1 MCEALK
7 QKYQQKLGED
17 FGAVLYEVRNDW
29 LTGLVRL
36 KEYRQLF
43 SDHDVLKL
51 LNAAGGAFMW
61 DVQQILWRDLLLH
74 VTRLTDPATMGRHEN
89 LSVQALPRFCERAE
103 LQAEYPELQTEVQA
117 LVNKAVTA
125 AEAPRDWR
133 NRRISHTDRGLAID
147 PDAESLAPTSLRQVQ
162 AALDAVHAVIHTIT
176 WQTMKDETANDVM
189 VQATGES
196 VLGVPET
203 ASHGRAVRRRDHRPR
218 GNREDNRCRFGAGL
232 SQKGRPVPR
241 LEGDA
246 TGHRATRGGAQVQ
259 VKLHGTGV
267 VRLGDGP
274 IN

>member
-189 VQATGES
+189 VQPRARAFLAYLKQL
-196 VLGVPET
+196 VT
-203 ASHGRAVRRRDHRPR
+203 AVQYVDGIIDPGGTAKITDVGLARDFLRKVGRCP
-218 GNREDNRCRFGAGL
+218 GWREMR
-232 SQKGRPVPR
+232 
-241 LEGDA
+241 
-246 TGHRATRGGAQVQ
+246 QVIELREAAR
-259 VKLHGTGV
+259 KF
-267 VRLGDGP
+267 R
-274 IN
+274 